1 MPRAVALRIAG
12 IAALA
17 LALWIGVG
25 MFDAQRACAHD
36 PRFACSPRDAAH
48 PVRIGDP
55 QKSWAFYG
63 RLAPMQRD
71 TYAFDARRPLRVPW
85 NLLIERRDAGKAGR
99 PTAQIF
105 SANGTKVAERTI
117 SAGAAPFY
125 EPFSG
130 IHYLSSADTPIALP
144 PGAYRIVVSM
154 SGEPPGD
161 GAQRYVLA
169 IGEDERFTL
178 GEIPYVL
185 GAVLRVRTRGY

>member
-1 MPRAVALRIAG
+1 MPRAIAPRIAG
-12 IAALA
+12 ITALA

-48 PVRIGDP
+48 PVHIGDP

-63 RLAPMQRD
+63 RLAPTQQD
-71 TYAFDARRPLRVPW
+71 TYTFDVRRPLRVPW
-85 NLLIERRDAGKAGR
+85 NLLIERSDAGKPSR

-105 SANGTKVAERTI
+105 NASGKEVAERTI
-117 SAGAAPFY
+117 TADATPFY

-130 IHYLSSADTPIALP
+130 IHYLSSVNTRIALP
-144 PGAYRIVVSM
+144 RGAYRIVVSM
-154 SGEPPGD
+154 SGKPPTRE
-161 GAQRYVLA
+161 AQRYVLA
-169 IGEDERFTL
+169 IGEDERFTI

-185 GAVLRVRTRGY
+185 GAVLRVRMRGY